1 MEFFR
6 TADVQINQDEIQKKI
21 NFESISEIYP
31 DMIVLGGDEK
41 CSEIGSFWGEFL
53 LQRDEIMGGVR
64 FSMLNCPN
72 ALAWSITTGYPP
84 ERNKL
89 IIHLTINR
97 LQKPKEFVS
106 EINELLD
113 GWKTGLED
121 FFSSPKQA

>member
-6 TADVQINQDEIQKKI
+6 TVNIKTSEEKIQEKI
-21 NFESISEIYP
+21 NFETISEIYP

-72 ALAWSITTGYPP
+72 ALAWTITTGYPP
-84 ERNKL
+84 ERDKV
-89 IIHLTINR
+89 IIHLTLNR
-97 LQKPKEFVS
+97 LQKPREFVS

-113 GWKTGLED
+113 GWKTGLEA
-121 FFSSPKQA
+121 FFKDHS